1 MAENKTDN
9 RIQVEK
15 KLTEISRLSD
25 EEVLNLLQTDTEG
38 LNPLEASSRLEEYG
52 KNIIEAT
59 PGLSF
64 PLGSKAEASGYA
76 ETNLAHSCAG
86 AQLTVFSIHRLA
98 AVYPSAS
105 LVERS
110 I

>member
-25 EEVLNLLQTDTEG
+25 EEVLNLLQTDAEG

-52 KNIIEAT
+52 KNIIDSGNENNLFQRVKEAIINPIARYKT
-59 PGLSF
+59 KKGERRKPNNTTSSDKQTNRQTGRLS
-64 PLGSKAEASGYA
+64 
-76 ETNLAHSCAG
+76 
-86 AQLTVFSIHRLA
+86 V
-98 AVYPSAS
+98 
-105 LVERS
+105 
-110 I
+110 